1 MGKVP
6 AEAVSELVAPAFAL
20 EVLSVS
26 LFSGLLLKDLKQLP
40 LVWEMASPS
49 LIEAEE
55 FPFEKVS
62 HPALP
67 SIVVSFRHNRRLQ
80 PSGIG

>member
-1 MGKVP
+1 MAKVP
-6 AEAVSELVAPAFAL
+6 VAPVLELVAPAFAL
-20 EVLSVS
+20 EVLPVS
-26 LFSGLLLKDLKQLP
+26 LFSDLLLKDLKQLP

-67 SIVVSFRHNRRLQ
+67 SIVVSFRHNRRL
-80 PSGIG
+80 